1 MSKTVIYFDGGG
13 GGIRAAAG
21 VDGIEKNYKDFPG
34 ITPGEGSLV
43 DYLANVVTTFANQF
57 EGSIS
62 RAVLAVA
69 TLPADTKS
77 YQGIANL
84 VFKNSKVE
92 ELWIC
97 SDSVSS
103 CAAAIE
109 TDGVV
114 ITAGT
119 GITALAVGKS
129 GTILHSLS
137 GDGHL
142 IGDVASAYWIGRM
155 GLNYALRSS
164 DGRDQ
169 TPGAAQLLA
178 VACQHFNADPYHLPH
193 VVHQSNRAVHAIA
206 QFAQLVNELAAS
218 GNATALEIIDKA
230 GDEIVLIADTAR
242 RVCEGGKDFQVALL
256 GGVLAENTMTYKNV
270 VSKIKASGMM
280 LHKPNKSPL
289 EGAKILANKDDAGI
303 YSPMIKI
310 YRSDKQ

>member
-1 MSKTVIYFDGGG
+1 MLKTVIYFDGGG
-13 GGIRAAAG
+13 GGIRAGASING
-21 VDGIEKNYKDFPG
+21 LEKAHKDFVG

-43 DYLANVVTTFANQF
+43 DYLANVVSAFANEF
-57 EGSIS
+57 EGDIW

-69 TLPADTKS
+69 TLPADAES

-84 VFKNSKVE
+84 VFKNSKVKE
-92 ELWIC
+92 IWIC

-103 CAAAIE
+103 CAATIAA
-109 TDGVV
+109 DGVV

-155 GLNYALRSS
+155 GLNSAVRSS

-169 TPGAAQLLA
+169 TPGAAQLLE
-178 VACQHFNADPYHLPH
+178 VACQHFKSDPYHLPH
-193 VVHQSNRAVHAIA
+193 IVHQSTRAVHAIA
-206 QFAQLVNELAAS
+206 QFAQLVNNLASS
-218 GNATALEIIDKA
+218 GNAKALEIIDMA
-230 GDEIVLIADTAR
+230 GDEITLIANTAK

-256 GGVLAENTMTYKNV
+256 GGVLAEDTMIYKNA
-270 VSKIKASGMM
+270 VSKIQFGGMQ
-280 LHKPNKSPL
+280 LHKSKNTPL
-289 EGAKILANKDDAGI
+289 DGAKILANKDDAGV
-303 YSPMIKI
+303 YAPLIKI
-310 YRSDKQ
+310 YKAAN